1 MLEIA
6 RQTPPTVTLQDITR
20 MAPTIPH
27 LKEIATR
34 STDVIVEEDVLWPS
48 TALGRF
54 YAGQSAYPEAK
65 FWYQKSLETTQKRFG
80 ENHPYV
86 ATSYNNLASLYE
98 STGRYGEAEPLYQ
111 KALEIYLEQLGE
123 NHPSVATSYN
133 NLASLYESTGRYGEA
148 EPLYQKALEIARN
161 SLGENHPNTVTISN
175 NFLTMLQQIPLEEL
189 LAIVPAEFREFL
201 LQLRQSIP

>member
-65 FWYQKSLETTQKRFG
+65 FWYQKSLETTQKRF
-80 ENHPYV
+80 
-86 ATSYNNLASLYE
+86 
-98 STGRYGEAEPLYQ
+98 
-111 KALEIYLEQLGE
+111 GE